1 MTRLRS
7 ALLTI
12 LGTAA
17 LATGCAHT
25 PAGLT
30 AMVDPGVTRDL
41 ERVRLATRAFRDTAA
56 AHAAGYPTATMQ
68 PCLSNASAGGM
79 GHHYV
84 NRALIDD
91 RLDLEHPE
99 ILLYAPAP
107 GGKLKLVAVEY
118 IIPYRLLPREAE
130 APRIFGR
137 TLRQNDELKLW
148 NLHVWAWEKNP
159 AGLFAE
165 WNPAVK
171 CEVHAAGE

>member
-1 MTRLRS
+1 
-7 ALLTI
+7 
-12 LGTAA
+12 
-17 LATGCAHT
+17 
-25 PAGLT
+25 
-30 AMVDPGVTRDL
+30 
-41 ERVRLATRAFRDTAA
+41 
-56 AHAAGYPTATMQ
+56 
-68 PCLSNASAGGM
+68 M

>member
-1 MTRLRS
+1 MTRLPS

-25 PAGLT
+25 PAGTT
-30 AMVDPGVTRDL
+30 ATADPGVTRDL
-41 ERVRLATRAFRDTAA
+41 ERVRAATRAFRDTAA
-56 AHAAGYPTATMQ
+56 AHAAGYPIATIQ
-68 PCLSNASAGGM
+68 PCLANASAGGM

-84 NRALIDD
+84 NRPLVDD
-91 RLDLEHPE
+91 QLDLEHPE

-118 IIPYRLLPREAE
+118 IIPYRLVPRDAE

-171 CEVHAAGE
+171 CDEHVAGR